1 MRALLSYA
9 GQQNTD
15 NGKSLV
21 ALQVQRHLNR
31 IEGQVM
37 CEACHSG
44 LVRMTEIGEQG
55 QLFGH

>member
-1 MRALLSYA
+1 
-9 GQQNTD
+9 
-15 NGKSLV
+15 V

-37 CEACHSG
+37 CEACRG